1 MIVAGILL
9 LAAGVLFPLA
19 LLIWLSNRLGRSPAL
34 APRRVGMWLALN
46 FLLPVGLVL
55 WGLRLIAPRVAASA
69 VLQSA
74 GTAALL
80 AAALLA
86 LGLAAEALRHRRAA
100 PQGDEHG
107 RR

>member
-19 LLIWLSNRLGRSPAL
+19 LLIWLSSRLSRPPAL

-55 WGLRLIAPRVAASA
+55 WGLRLISPRVAASA
-69 VLQSA
+69 ALHVAAS
-74 GTAALL
+74 AALL

-86 LGLAAEALRHRRAA
+86 LGLAAEALLLRRAA
-100 PQGDEHG
+100 RQEDDHG
-107 RR
+107 R